1 MNLIEKY
8 LGESKNV
15 NLPKGAKVTQVNISK
30 ISIGDTVLHNN
41 KLMTVGKDDIKK
53 SSFMGITLFGDS
65 YSIGN
70 KLVSKVIL
78 KKAK

>member
-8 LGESKNV
+8 IGESKNV
-15 NLPKGAKVTQVNISK
+15 NLPKEAKVKQVNISQ
-30 ISIGDTVLHNN
+30 ISIGDTVIHNN
-41 KLMTVGKDDIKK
+41 KIMTVGKNDIKK

-70 KLVSKVIL
+70 KLVSKVIF